1 MSYTRPFTIT
11 TSALD
16 LADENSEQIG
26 KLSSSALIASPQ
38 LRKQNRIRT
47 IARAIAKLQQTSGMQ
62 RIASD
67 KCGHWE
73 VQK

>member
-16 LADENSEQIG
+16 LADEISEQIG
-26 KLSSSALIASPQ
+26 KLSSSALIASPH
-38 LRKQNRIRT
+38 LRKQNCIKT
-47 IARAIAKLQQTSGMQ
+47 IARAIVKLQQVGEPQ
-62 RIASD
+62 RVGSD
-67 KCGHWE
+67 KTGHWE